1 MGARLIIDK
10 GPLSGFV
17 LVLEQGTSWSI
28 GKDAASSDI
37 QLEDPKLANT
47 QVVITREDDFYFIT
61 NLDTS
66 YPVTVNGKEITE
78 ATPIHD

>member
-1 MGARLIIDK
+1 MSARLIIDK

-17 LVLEQGTSWSI
+17 LVLERGTSWSI

-47 QVVITREDDFYFIT
+47 QVVITREDDLYFIT
-61 NLDTS
+61 NLR
-66 YPVTVNGKEITE
+66 IR
-78 ATPIHD
+78 PILLL